1 MHTNFER
8 AVIATN
14 GRAPYNNKEV
24 EVITKP
30 EGFDPN
36 EYKFQNNW
44 VNHLMNS
51 GAKKKDR
58 HRTNVTSQN
67 QLNESSFLNQ
77 LSNQGPTFHNQDFD
91 DQ

>member
-30 EGFDPN
+30 EGFDPK

-44 VNHLMNS
+44 VNNLMHS
-51 GAKKKDR
+51 GAKPKKDR
-58 HRTNVTSQN
+58 HRTNMTGGN
-67 QLNESSFLNQ
+67 HLNESSFLN
-77 LSNQGPTFHNQDFD
+77 
-91 DQ
+91 

>member
-1 MHTNFER
+1 
-8 AVIATN
+8 
-14 GRAPYNNKEV
+14 
-24 EVITKP
+24 
-30 EGFDPN
+30 
-36 EYKFQNNW
+36 
-44 VNHLMNS
+44 MNS

>member
-36 EYKFQNNW
+36 EYKFQNNNMCYCTKLSVSW
-44 VNHLMNS
+44 VML
-51 GAKKKDR
+51 DW
-58 HRTNVTSQN
+58 
-67 QLNESSFLNQ
+67 
-77 LSNQGPTFHNQDFD
+77 
-91 DQ
+91 